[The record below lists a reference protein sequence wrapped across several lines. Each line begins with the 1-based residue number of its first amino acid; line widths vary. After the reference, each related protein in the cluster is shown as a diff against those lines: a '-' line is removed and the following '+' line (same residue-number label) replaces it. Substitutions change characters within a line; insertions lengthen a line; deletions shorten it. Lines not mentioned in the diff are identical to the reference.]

1 MKELSELQEHIR
13 TSMIDFHRKLSLP
26 ILPRQEC
33 KIKSIVIFTYLHEK
47 YYNTGLPD
55 EVYKELIH
63 DGIGLIG
70 SGDGWLTAILHRLFG
85 WQPYIRSHG
94 ILHDAYGQ
102 FYNKYHRLTIK
113 NCDKT
118 FRKNIIKRLKNTTF
132 RCTLHH
138 YQVKLK
144 MQDCGYKYKNGQ

>member
-33 KIKSIVIFTYLHEK
+33 MIKSIVIFTYLYEK
-47 YYNTGLPD
+47 HYN
-55 EVYKELIH
+55 YKELIN

-70 SGDGWLTAILHRLFG
+70 PGDGCLTAILHKLFG
-85 WQPYIRSHG
+85 WHPYIRSHG

-102 FYNKYHRLTIK
+102 FYNRYGKGKGYMYTISATKTYPWMKKCMFLGQITGLYYCIK
-113 NCDKT
+113 NKIT
-118 FRKNIIKRLKNTTF
+118 I
-132 RCTLHH
+132 
-138 YQVKLK
+138 
-144 MQDCGYKYKNGQ
+144 

>member
-13 TSMIDFHRKLSLP
+13 TSMIDHRRYYQRLYGSEMTNR
-26 ILPRQEC
+26 IEC

-47 YYNTGLPD
+47 HYNTGLPD

-70 SGDGWLTAILHRLFG
+70 PGDGWLTAILHKLFG
-85 WQPYIRSHG
+85 WHPYIRSHG

-102 FYNKYHRLTIK
+102 FYNKYHHDKGYMYTINEKKTYPWMKKCMFLGQITGLYYCIK
-113 NCDKT
+113 NKIT
-118 FRKNIIKRLKNTTF
+118 I
-132 RCTLHH
+132 
-138 YQVKLK
+138 
-144 MQDCGYKYKNGQ
+144 

>member
-1 MKELSELQEHIR
+1 MKELSKLQEHIR
-13 TSMIDFHRKLSLP
+13 TSMIDFQRKLSLP

-70 SGDGWLTAILHRLFG
+70 PGDGCLTAILHKLFG

-102 FYNKYHRLTIK
+102 FYNKYHHDKGYMYTINEK
-113 NCDKT
+113 
-118 FRKNIIKRLKNTTF
+118 KNISLDEKMHVFGSNNWSLL
-132 RCTLHH
+132 LH
-138 YQVKLK
+138 QK
-144 MQDCGYKYKNGQ
+144 

>member
-13 TSMIDFHRKLSLP
+13 TSMIDHRRYYQRLYGSEMTNR
-26 ILPRQEC
+26 IEC

-47 YYNTGLPD
+47 HYNTGLPD

-70 SGDGWLTAILHRLFG
+70 PGDGWLTAILHKLFG
-85 WQPYIRSHG
+85 WHPYIRSHG

-102 FYNKYHRLTIK
+102 FYNRYGKVKGYMYTINEKKTYPWMKKCMFLGQITGLYYCIK
-113 NCDKT
+113 NKIT
-118 FRKNIIKRLKNTTF
+118 I
-132 RCTLHH
+132 
-138 YQVKLK
+138 
-144 MQDCGYKYKNGQ
+144 

>member
-70 SGDGWLTAILHRLFG
+70 PGDGWLTAILHKLFG
-85 WQPYIRSHG
+85 WQGLMEYYM
-94 ILHDAYGQ
+94 LLMAN
-102 FYNKYHRLTIK
+102 FT
-113 NCDKT
+113 T
-118 FRKNIIKRLKNTTF
+118 NIIMKKDT
-132 RCTLHH
+132 CTPLMRKKHI
-138 YQVKLK
+138 L
-144 MQDCGYKYKNGQ
+144 G

>member
-47 YYNTGLPD
+47 HYNTGLPD

-70 SGDGWLTAILHRLFG
+70 PGDGCLTAILHKLFG

-102 FYNKYHRLTIK
+102 FYNKYHHDKGYMYTINEKKTYPWMKKCMFLGQITGLYYCIK
-113 NCDKT
+113 NKIT
-118 FRKNIIKRLKNTTF
+118 I
-132 RCTLHH
+132 
-138 YQVKLK
+138 
-144 MQDCGYKYKNGQ
+144 

>member
-26 ILPRQEC
+26 ILPKQEC
-33 KIKSIVIFTYLHEK
+33 KIKSIVIFTYLHKK

-70 SGDGWLTAILHRLFG
+70 PGDGCLTAILHRLFG
-85 WQPYIRSHG
+85 WQP
-94 ILHDAYGQ
+94 
-102 FYNKYHRLTIK
+102 
-113 NCDKT
+113 
-118 FRKNIIKRLKNTTF
+118 
-132 RCTLHH
+132 
-138 YQVKLK
+138 
-144 MQDCGYKYKNGQ
+144 

>member
-33 KIKSIVIFTYLHEK
+33 MIKSIVIFTYLYEK
-47 YYNTGLPD
+47 HYNTGLPD

-70 SGDGWLTAILHRLFG
+70 PGDGWLTAILHRLFG
-85 WQPYIRSHG
+85 WATIYQIHMEYYMMLMANFTTDIIVTKDTCTPLMRKKH
-94 ILHDAYGQ
+94 ILG
-102 FYNKYHRLTIK
+102 
-113 NCDKT
+113 
-118 FRKNIIKRLKNTTF
+118 
-132 RCTLHH
+132 
-138 YQVKLK
+138 
-144 MQDCGYKYKNGQ
+144 

>member
-47 YYNTGLPD
+47 HNTGLPD
-55 EVYKELIH
+55 EVYEELIK

-70 SGDGWLTAILHRLFG
+70 PGDGCFTAILHKLFG
-85 WQPYIRSHG
+85 WHPYIRSHG
-94 ILHDAYGQ
+94 ILHDASGQ
-102 FYNKYHRLTIK
+102 CYNKYNRDKGYMYTISAS
-113 NCDKT
+113 
-118 FRKNIIKRLKNTTF
+118 KNISLDEKMHVFGSNNR
-132 RCTLHH
+132 TLSLH
-138 YQVKLK
+138 QK
-144 MQDCGYKYKNGQ
+144 